1 MLVIEIG
8 KKEYTI
14 EFSIE
19 ASLCDECVSK
29 LTNFLFAGTGRNDN
43 ANIIEAVLS
52 TMTDMPS
59 VALSLFYAGLLEN
72 HGKDGDGL
80 VKTKADAKKL
90 MKQYFIE
97 HKEDGEGTYYSLFQ
111 LLLGQMGADGFFDLI
126 GLNQMI
132 ESTQANAEKLA
143 KEVEQLAVNTKTTT
157 KTTKK

>member
-1 MLVIEIG
+1 MLVLEIG

-19 ASLCDECVSK
+19 ASLCDECVAK
-29 LTNFLFAGTGRNDN
+29 LTNLLFAGTGKSGN
-43 ANIIEAVLS
+43 ANIIETVLS
-52 TMTDMPS
+52 TMNDIPG

-72 HGKDGDGL
+72 HGKDGDGSI
-80 VKTKADAKKL
+80 KTKNDAKKL
-90 MKQYFIE
+90 LKQYFAE
-97 HKEDGEGTYYSLFQ
+97 HKEDGTGSYYALYQ
-111 LLLGQMGADGFFDLI
+111 LLLGQMGEDGFFDLI

-143 KEVEQLAVNTKTTT
+143 KEVEQMAKKTT